1 MWVFKF
7 QFIVLLNVEFGAPL
21 GRQRLKG
28 AIPSPG
34 GKVPE
39 GAQRPEAEEE
49 CGR

>member
-1 MWVFKF
+1 MAFV
-7 QFIVLLNVEFGAPL
+7 APL
-21 GRQRLKG
+21 GRQRPQG
-28 AIPSPG
+28 ANPSPG